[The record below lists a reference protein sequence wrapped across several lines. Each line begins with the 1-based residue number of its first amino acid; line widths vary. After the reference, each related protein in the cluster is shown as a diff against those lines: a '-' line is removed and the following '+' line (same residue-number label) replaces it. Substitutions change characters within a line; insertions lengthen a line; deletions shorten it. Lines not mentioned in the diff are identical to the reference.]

1 MENKEQVTLTRDCQA
16 ILIPYGESVTLKKG
30 DEATITQDMGGSYTL
45 FIRGSLVRLDG
56 KDADAIGKEPTVE
69 TDNDD
74 DIASIASELDG
85 ETDHA
90 DVTEEHVWDTLKT
103 CYDPEIPINLVDLG
117 LIYSCELKQQENGG
131 TNVEIKMTLTAPGCG
146 LADFI
151 TGDAREKVRKIC
163 RNCSQWDPQNHKQM

>member
-30 DEATITQDMGGSYTL
+30 DEATITQDLGGSYTL

-69 TDNDD
+69 ADIDD
-74 DIASIASELDG
+74 DIASIATDLDG

-90 DVTEEHVWDTLKT
+90 DVTE
-103 CYDPEIPINLVDLG
+103 
-117 LIYSCELKQQENGG
+117 
-131 TNVEIKMTLTAPGCG
+131 
-146 LADFI
+146 
-151 TGDAREKVRKIC
+151 
-163 RNCSQWDPQNHKQM
+163 